1 MNNEFNKLIH
11 TAKHITLSEDKK
23 SIIRARVQEFV
34 ELTPLKK
41 APTAPLRS
49 PFYLTKF
56 SVMHFSKAVSLAL
69 IVLIAGGGTMSYA
82 SEDTLPGDMFYT
94 VKVNFKEPIEESLA
108 FSQQAKLQVKTKQ
121 VEKRLN
127 EAQVLLEKNDMSPE
141 KHKEVE
147 DRVEAKVNE
156 ISETIDKLQEKG
168 DVETILATTGKL
180 EPVLKAHQ
188 EALQEVSDKE
198 ALQEEGLMGSNLLK
212 TSEVVESTTEAG
224 EGKSLEAKTSAG
236 EEASLTFSETLPSV
250 ETKSAVADNLLK
262 TIERTIV
269 RVEEKETKALETVAN
284 LENTDINNQRITD
297 ATDKKVLEAT
307 KEINQIKNNI
317 EELTGVVDTTIPHDA
332 TIDTD
337 ITDTLATL
345 DQELKNDAILLTVAE
360 AEILLAEAKTLFEQ
374 ELYKQALE
382 KAQAAIKLTATIE
395 AAQNIEDAKETNKNL
410 TGTTPVITPLP
421 TVEVDPTKVNDP
433 TPLPIKEVT
442 PEKTESTIRIEDQA
456 SQAIEALESKLKTDT
471 IL

>member
-1 MNNEFNKLIH
+1 MSNEFNKLIH
-11 TAKHITLSEDKK
+11 TAKQITLSEEKK
-23 SIIRARVQEFV
+23 GIIRARVQEFV
-34 ELTPLKK
+34 EMTPIKK

-56 SVMHFSKAVSLAL
+56 SVMHFSKAVSLVL

-94 VKVNFKEPIEESLA
+94 VKVNIKEPIEEGLA
-108 FSQQAKLQVKTKQ
+108 FSQQAKLEVKTKQ

-127 EAQVLLEKNDMSPE
+127 EAQVLLERNDMSPE

-188 EALQEVSDKE
+188 EALQEANDKE
-198 ALQEEGLMGSNLLK
+198 AVIEEGLLMESALLK
-212 TSEVVESTTEAG
+212 TSIATEETFQVAETPSTE
-224 EGKSLEAKTSAG
+224 KL
-236 EEASLTFSETLPSV
+236 AST
-250 ETKSAVADNLLK
+250 ETKSHLTDNLLK

-269 RVEEKETKALETVAN
+269 QVEEKETKALETVAN

-307 KEINQIKNNI
+307 KEINQIKSDLQAITEVIDTTMAN
-317 EELTGVVDTTIPHDA
+317 TATVDTTM
-332 TIDTD
+332 TGTLESIDQ
-337 ITDTLATL
+337 A
-345 DQELKNDAILLTVAE
+345 LKNDAILLTITE
-360 AEILLAEAKTLFEQ
+360 AEILLAEAKTFFEQ
-374 ELYKQALE
+374 GLYKEALE

-395 AAQNIEDAKETNKNL
+395 ATQKIEEVKETTQNKNEAE
-410 TGTTPVITPLP
+410 ITPA
-421 TVEVDPTKVNDP
+421 
-433 TPLPIKEVT
+433 PLPETPIEVLPEETIDQPLLPNEEVT
-442 PEKTESTIRIEDQA
+442 SGKIEGTIQIEDQA
-456 SQAIEALESKLKTDT
+456 SQAIEALESKLKKDS